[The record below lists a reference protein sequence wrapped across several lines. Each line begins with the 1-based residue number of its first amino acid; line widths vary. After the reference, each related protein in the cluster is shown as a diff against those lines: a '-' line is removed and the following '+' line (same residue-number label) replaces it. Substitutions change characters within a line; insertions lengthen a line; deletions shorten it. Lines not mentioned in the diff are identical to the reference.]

1 MKNSTTSKAKSP
13 APIKPLAPTQFTR
26 SVVAALAPLADPAL
40 QPWMRA
46 YMKDRFVFLGIKTP
60 ARRAALAS
68 LILSQKGAT
77 AADLLRTARA
87 LWALDEREYQY
98 AAVDLLG
105 RHVRRL
111 TPADIPALLALVE
124 KKSWWDTVDALASVV
139 NRILRAADSQ
149 MQSLMDEA
157 LASESFWI
165 RRVAILHQL
174 GWRERTDSKRLFGYA
189 TACAH
194 EKEFFIRKAIGWALR
209 DYAHHAS
216 KQVRAFIREHKSVL
230 SPLTVRE
237 AGKHIL

>member
-40 QPWMRA
+40 QHGMRA

-139 NRILRAADSQ
+139 NRI
-149 MQSLMDEA
+149 
-157 LASESFWI
+157 

>member
-1 MKNSTTSKAKSP
+1 MKTPASSKAKAP
-13 APIKPLAPTQFTR
+13 AAIEALAPAQFTHA
-26 SVVAALAPLADPAL
+26 VVTALAPLADPTL

-60 ARRAALAS
+60 ARRTAIAS
-68 LILSQKGAT
+68 LIRGQKGAM

-87 LWALDEREYQY
+87 LWALNEREYQY

-105 RHVRRL
+105 RHVKQL
-111 TPADIPALLALVE
+111 TTGDIPALLTLVE
-124 KKSWWDTVDALASVV
+124 KKSWWDTVDALSSVV
-139 NRILRAADSQ
+139 NRILLAADPSHQ
-149 MQSLMDEA
+149 RLMDEA
-157 LASESFWI
+157 LTSGNFWI

-174 GWRERTDSKRLFGYA
+174 AWRERTDTKRLFGYA
-189 TACAH
+189 MACAS

-209 DYAHHAS
+209 DYARHAP
-216 KQVRAFIREHKSVL
+216 KQVRAFLREHKGVL